1 MKSISS
7 LPSLKGA
14 RVIVRVDY
22 NVPFAGARIADA
34 RRIEASYK
42 TIDVI
47 LKKGGTPVLLAHL
60 GDGSATLVPVAKFLK
75 KKYTTVFIAD
85 DLKDK
90 KTVTEKLAA
99 VKKGSIVLFENIRR
113 YTGEEKN
120 TASFGKLLASYGSYY
135 VNDAFSVS
143 HRAHASVV
151 GIAKHL
157 PSYGGA
163 QLAAEI
169 AALAPVVKN
178 PKHPFVFILGGAKF
192 ATKIPLISRFIDTAD
207 QVVIGGAILNNF
219 YKVAGFEVGNSVV
232 EKGYDKQLAAL
243 MDKSNLLLPID
254 VLVTRAGQTVA
265 VTADEVQPGDVIVDI
280 GPQSVEL
287 ISQKIAKAKI
297 VVWNG
302 PMGWYEKGFTKGTI
316 GLAKAIGISK
326 AHAVIGG
333 GDTGA
338 ALEKVLK
345 KSTNK
350 KIFVSTG
357 GGAALD
363 YLAKGT
369 LPGIKALE

>member
-1 MKSISS
+1 
-7 LPSLKGA
+7 
-14 RVIVRVDY
+14 
-22 NVPFAGARIADA
+22 
-34 RRIEASYK
+34 
-42 TIDVI
+42 
-47 LKKGGTPVLLAHL
+47 
-60 GDGSATLVPVAKFLK
+60 
-75 KKYTTVFIAD
+75 
-85 DLKDK
+85 
-90 KTVTEKLAA
+90 
-99 VKKGSIVLFENIRR
+99 
-113 YTGEEKN
+113 
-120 TASFGKLLASYGSYY
+120 
-135 VNDAFSVS
+135 
-143 HRAHASVV
+143 
-151 GIAKHL
+151 
-157 PSYGGA
+157 
-163 QLAAEI
+163 
-169 AALAPVVKN
+169 
-178 PKHPFVFILGGAKF
+178 
-192 ATKIPLISRFIDTAD
+192 
-207 QVVIGGAILNNF
+207 
-219 YKVAGFEVGNSVV
+219 
-232 EKGYDKQLAAL
+232 
-243 MDKSNLLLPID
+243 
-254 VLVTRAGQTVA
+254 
-265 VTADEVQPGDVIVDI
+265 VQPGDVIVDI